1 MTTDARVAL
10 ERLRHAVD
18 AGALDSDLE
27 RLGVSVMGAF
37 GSAARPDGTP
47 SDLDIGVRFDGPVH
61 LLEVI
66 DLLVATTNYD
76 RIDVAV
82 IEGKHPVLDAAALT
96 GVPLYECEKSG
107 YAEAQ
112 MAAMGHLRDTAHF
125 RRLDLE
131 HLAR

>member
-10 ERLRHAVD
+10 ERLRHAVYS
-18 AGALDSDLE
+18 GNLDSDLE

-37 GSAARPDGTP
+37 GSVTRPEGTP
-47 SDLDIGVRFDGPVH
+47 SDLDIGVRFDGPAR
-61 LLEVI
+61 LLEII

-76 RIDVAV
+76 RIDVAL
-82 IEGKHPVLDAAALT
+82 IEGEHPVLDAAALT
-96 GVPLYECEKSG
+96 GVPLYERERSG

-112 MAAMGHLRDTAHF
+112 MAAVGHLRDTAHF

-131 HLAR
+131 RMAR